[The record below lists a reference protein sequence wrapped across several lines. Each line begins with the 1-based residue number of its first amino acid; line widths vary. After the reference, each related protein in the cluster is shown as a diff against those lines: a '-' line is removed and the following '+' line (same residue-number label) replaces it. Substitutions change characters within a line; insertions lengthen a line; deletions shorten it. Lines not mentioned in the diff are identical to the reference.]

1 MAATPMC
8 GHVRASFSGAVNAT
22 QRAPLMS
29 LAELLRAVLPLGA
42 QFEVL
47 HVASQAYQCRH
58 LIHEKPAPKL
68 TLKVKHFFAL
78 GSLDYLLLGVE
89 INVYISCYASHTQ
102 QRVFVSKADTTGL
115 TPPNLVNMA
124 DVVGCFLQYLLAID
138 VRSYTRNAKLARR
151 RPPVAQ
157 GDPPTAKVLRAVA
170 ERMKVDKDW
179 ADAVMHYKGMRVTTS
194 LTADVDLVT
203 PIHTSISLFTR
214 AERQYLFPESYLNPQ
229 KHVIDGKQLL
239 SWWLRIL
246 NQVLGRSCQ
255 LWACKVA
262 IPGAD
267 ANSVSKFYD
276 TLPRYSGV
284 SWSDGSIYST
294 GEELAI
300 NHIPLFPDDPKGRFL
315 EHLVV
320 ENRYKTTTC
329 SQFWQELG
337 FRQEFR
343 LGNLV
348 GIIGCEQTSGACEP
362 ILFLGQVA
370 LKYYKA
376 IVKLITG
383 ENYSDASADLL
394 HSTLPRLLRDL
405 GAEKSMQRVVGSKH
419 SPVRLLAPDATGS
432 TSRPVQ
438 NLTGLI
444 KRRKK

>member
-1 MAATPMC
+1 MM
-8 GHVRASFSGAVNAT
+8 
-22 QRAPLMS
+22 
-29 LAELLRAVLPLGA
+29 LAQLLQAVLPLGA

-58 LIHEKPAPKL
+58 LVHEKPAPKL

-78 GSLDYLLLGVE
+78 GSLDHLLLGVE

-115 TPPNLVNMA
+115 APPNLVKVA

-138 VRSYTRNAKLARR
+138 VRSYTTNAKLARQ
-151 RPPVAQ
+151 RPPVAL

-179 ADAVMHYKGMRVTTS
+179 ADAVMHYKGMRTTTS
-194 LTADVDLVT
+194 LAVHVDLVT
-203 PIHTSISLFTR
+203 PIHTSVSLFTR
-214 AERQYLFPESYLNPQ
+214 AERQYLFPESYLNPH

-246 NQVLGRSCQ
+246 NQVLGQSGRT
-255 LWACKVA
+255 WACKVA

-267 ANSVSKFYD
+267 AHSVTKFCD
-276 TLPRYSGV
+276 TLPHYSGV
-284 SWSDGSIYST
+284 GWSDGSIYGS
-294 GEELAI
+294 EMELAI
-300 NHIPLFPDDPKGRFL
+300 NSIPLFPDDPKGRFL

-348 GIIGCEQTSGACEP
+348 GIIGCEQTADAGEP
-362 ILFLGQVA
+362 EQLLGQVA
-370 LKYYKA
+370 LRHYKA

-383 ENYSDASADLL
+383 ENYHDASADLL

-405 GAEKSMQRVVGSKH
+405 GAEKSMQRVVGSKR
-419 SPVRLLAPDATGS
+419 SPVVSPAATEIAR
-432 TSRPVQ
+432 RPVQ